1 MSDRPVSGDALEDDF
16 YLEDTVASDNEVKS
30 ASVVAVGT
38 KRKAADDSDND
49 ENEPE
54 QPKQQPPSKSKKK
67 KQQQKKKRKANDPFQ
82 SLNHVYQTDRETQFK
97 YVQHRQQSA
106 LPNLSQVE
114 LEEQLL
120 PEDQFV
126 NNEQFKQPEHT
137 LDTLP
142 NYIKFGMLHHK
153 KLDKKP
159 ETQKPAVIV
168 LTHAAMRA
176 ADLSRAMKPL
186 GKVAKLFAK
195 HMKIQEQAEFLKK
208 EPVHLVVGTPNRVK
222 ALIEQE
228 HIKLDN
234 LELVVVDTERN
245 AKRFTAFEN
254 DAVRGDLYNL
264 LGSYIAP
271 RMNDKKTRLGL
282 F

>member
-16 YLEDTVASDNEVKS
+16 YLEDTVASDNEEVTTTTT
-30 ASVVAVGT
+30 VNN
-38 KRKAADDSDND
+38 KRKASEEDND
-49 ENEPE
+49 DNESTA
-54 QPKQQPPSKSKKK
+54 QQPSSKNKKK
-67 KQQQKKKRKANDPFQ
+67 KQKKKRKTNDPFR
-82 SLNHVYQTDRETQFK
+82 SLDHVFKADRETQFK
-97 YVQHRQQSA
+97 YVQDRQQSA

-120 PEDQFV
+120 PEEQFV
-126 NNEQFKQPEHT
+126 NNQQFKQPEHT

-159 ETQKPAVIV
+159 QDPAQPTVLV

-176 ADLSRAMKPL
+176 ADLARAMKPL

-195 HMKIQEQAEFLKK
+195 HMKVQEQAEFLQK
-208 EPVHLVVGTPNRVK
+208 EPVHLGVGTPNRIK
-222 ALIEQE
+222 ALVEQD
-228 HIKLDN
+228 HLKLDQ

-254 DAVRGDLYNL
+254 DAVRGDLYHL
-264 LGSYIAP
+264 LGTYIAP
-271 RMNDKKTRLGL
+271 RMKDKKTRLGL